1 MQEVSQSHRFL
12 LFTNSTVLST
22 FAFQILSKNVIARH
36 QILKSREII
45 PAVNQKGR
53 IVLMIEEV
61 AQSWFVI

>member
-36 QILKSREII
+36 QILTSREII